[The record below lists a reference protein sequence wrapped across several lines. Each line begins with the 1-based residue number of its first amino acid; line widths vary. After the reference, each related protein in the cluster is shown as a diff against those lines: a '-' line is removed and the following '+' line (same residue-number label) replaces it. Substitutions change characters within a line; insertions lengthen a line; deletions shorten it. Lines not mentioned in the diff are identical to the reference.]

1 MTCEAAV
8 LTSWSHSPDTASLVP
23 VAELAAE
30 TGLTLLAIGP
40 GRAELE
46 LPKSLLGAAT
56 LIEARD
62 TITAGSRVA
71 ALSTRT

>member
-1 MTCEAAV
+1 
-8 LTSWSHSPDTASLVP
+8 

-30 TGLTLLAIGP
+30 TGLTFLAIGP

-71 ALSTRT
+71 ALSART